1 MPGIIFK
8 YVFTKVYRVR
18 QITAGIHTEAEVVAE
33 VEDIVGEVVVVV
45 VAEVVVVLVEVAVVV
60 VLVEEDHLLKAP
72 NLHLLKVP
80 DTSSNWKI
88 SLEDCTTRLMVII
101 FP

>member
-1 MPGIIFK
+1 
-8 YVFTKVYRVR
+8 V
-18 QITAGIHTEAEVVAE
+18 GIHTEAEVVAE
-33 VEDIVGEVVVVV
+33 VDIVGEVVEV
-45 VAEVVVVLVEVAVVV
+45 VAEVVVLVEVVAVVV
-60 VLVEEDHLLKAP
+60 LAEEDHLLRAP

-88 SLEDCTTRLMVII
+88 SSEDCITSLMVII